1 MRLPRPPAAYY
12 VQAEAQ
18 RNLVIEQADNLNHKK
33 NRDLEVGDGRLILK
47 SPNGTRYQITVSDA
61 GVVGASTV

>member
-1 MRLPRPPAAYY
+1 MRLPSPTMTYT
-12 VQAEAQ
+12 VTNESQ

-33 NRDLEVGDGRLILK
+33 NRDVEIGDGRLILK

>member
-1 MRLPRPPAAYY
+1 MRLPKPPPAYSQS
-12 VQAEAQ
+12 VDGQ
-18 RNLVIEQADNLNHKK
+18 RNLVLERADNLNHKK
-33 NRDLEVGDGRLILK
+33 NRDVEIGDGRLILK

>member
-1 MRLPRPPAAYY
+1 MRLPSPPNAYA
-12 VQAEAQ
+12 VTHESQ
-18 RNLVIEQADNLNHKK
+18 RNLVLELADNMNHKK
-33 NRDLEVGDGRLILK
+33 NRDVEVGDGRLILK

>member
-1 MRLPRPPAAYY
+1 MRLPRPPANYS
-12 VQAEAQ
+12 VPAEAQ

-33 NRDLEVGDGRLILK
+33 NRDVEIGDGRLILN

-61 GVVGASTV
+61 GVVGASAV

>member
-1 MRLPRPPAAYY
+1 MRLPSPPNEYA
-12 VQAEAQ
+12 VTNEAQ

-33 NRDLEVGDGRLILK
+33 NRDIEVGDGRLILK

-61 GVVGASTV
+61 GVVGASAV